1 MKKTNLVIASVLA
14 SIVGFGSAAAIAQG
28 SGDGERSWKHH
39 SGKHHGGKHGKRGG
53 RHGGM
58 HMMKRM
64 AKKLELTDAQIE
76 QMKATREAQKVDNQ
90 ALREEM
96 KTLRTAMRNVDASDK
111 DAVEALAKTKGELA
125 EKMFI
130 ARSAARAAFEAI
142 LTDEQK
148 SKMAKMKAERK
159 ARKEERMQKRMERK
173 AAKEASES

>member
-1 MKKTNLVIASVLA
+1 MKKTNLVLATVLA
-14 SIVGFGSAAAIAQG
+14 SVVGFGSAAAIAQG

-39 SGKHHGGKHGKRGG
+39 SGKHHGGKHG
-53 RHGGM
+53 GM
-58 HMMKRM
+58 YMMKRM
-64 AKKLELTDAQIE
+64 AKKLDLSDDQIT

-96 KTLRTAMRNVDASDK
+96 KALRTVMQNVDASDT
-111 DAVEALAKTKGELA
+111 DAVAALAKTKGELA

-148 SKMAKMKAERK
+148 AKMAEMKAERK
-159 ARKEERMQKRMERK
+159 ARREARKQKRMERK
-173 AAKEASES
+173 AAREASGS